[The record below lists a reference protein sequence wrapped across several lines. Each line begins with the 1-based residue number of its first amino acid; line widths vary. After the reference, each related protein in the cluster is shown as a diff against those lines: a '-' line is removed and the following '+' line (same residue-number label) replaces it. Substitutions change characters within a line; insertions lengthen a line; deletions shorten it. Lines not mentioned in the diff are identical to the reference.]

1 MMKGVI
7 IDVDMYQKIRE
18 MNTIQ
23 GMSQRDIA
31 KTLGISRNTVKK
43 YCDGDSVPWERK
55 EYIRKADVLTDDVL
69 SFIIECLE
77 EDNFEN
83 LYKQQHTARRI
94 YLRLVDEKQFT
105 GGEST
110 IRLAVNK
117 IKGSIPKSF
126 IPLEF
131 DPGEALQIDWGES
144 TTYLDG
150 VKTKL
155 NIFCA
160 RLCFSCAIF
169 VMAFKHQ
176 NEESFLEGQQKAFE
190 FFGGIPHKV
199 IFDNAKV
206 AVKEG
211 FGQYAQVQKGYKAF
225 SAHYAFH
232 PIFCNVASGNEKGL
246 VENLVGFSRRNFLV
260 PVPRVK
266 DISELNKF
274 LRVKCEGYQQH
285 LIKGREGDVGFRLR
299 QESSYFYSL
308 PKYRFDTSKTS
319 IAKASEFSTV
329 RFDKNNYSVPATL
342 IGKEITIKAYGNH
355 IEIYNRAELVVSY
368 DRIYGRGGETIYT
381 LEHYMPLLER
391 KPRSVFN
398 AKPVRQFI
406 QKDLLEW
413 GMTFPNANRDTVKLL
428 RLCLDYGT
436 DRIISIRNQIPHT
449 VNPTIDLVRSYLNGP
464 VENSTLPID
473 MDIPVDTVDLSAYD
487 QKFGMAVNN

>member
-1 MMKGVI
+1 MKGVI
-7 IDVDMYQKIRE
+7 INVDMYQKIRE
-18 MNTIQ
+18 MSTFQ
-23 GMSQRDIA
+23 GMSQRAIA
-31 KTLGISRNTVKK
+31 KVLSISRNTVKK

-55 EYIRKADVLTDDVL
+55 EYNRKADVLTDDVL
-69 SFIIECLE
+69 DFILQCLE
-77 EDNFEN
+77 EDKSEN
-83 LYKQQHTARRI
+83 LNKQQHTARRI
-94 YLRLVDEKQFT
+94 YQRLVTEKQFT

-110 IRLAVNK
+110 VRLAVNR

-131 DPGEALQIDWGES
+131 DPGEALQIDWGEA
-144 TTYLDG
+144 TIYLDG
-150 VKTKL
+150 AKTKINL
-155 NIFCA
+155 FCA

-211 FGQYAQVQKGYKAF
+211 FGQYAQIQNRYKAF

-266 DISELNKF
+266 VLSELNSK
-274 LRVKCEGYQQH
+274 LYAKSIEYQQH
-285 LIKGREGDVGFRLR
+285 LIHGRDGSVGLRIR
-299 QESSYFYSL
+299 QELSYFYSL
-308 PKYRFDTSKTS
+308 PKYSFDTSKTVV
-319 IAKASEFSTV
+319 AKASEYSTV

-342 IGKEITIKAYGNH
+342 IGKENTIKAYGNH
-355 IEIYNRAELVVSY
+355 IDIYYKAAIVASY
-368 DRIYGRGGETIYT
+368 DRVYGRGGETSYT

-398 AKPVRQFI
+398 AKPVRQAI

-413 GMTFPNANRDTVKLL
+413 GMNFPSANRDTIKLL
-428 RLCLDYGT
+428 RMCLDYGT
-436 DRIISIRNQIPHT
+436 DRIISIKNQIPHT
-449 VNPTIDLVRSYLNGP
+449 VNPTIDLVRSYLDGP
-464 VENSTLPID
+464 VKTGSISVPR
-473 MDIPVDTVDLSAYD
+473 DIPVDAVDLSAYD
-487 QKFGMAVNN
+487 DKFGMVVNS